1 MSTLQAKISESSES
15 MMEQFC
21 DDSHMC
27 MSIGVMPSSSMHC
40 HMSGTGAELLC
51 TLQEWQASQE
61 DLIL

>member
-1 MSTLQAKISESSES
+1 

-27 MSIGVMPSSSMHC
+27 MSIGVMSSSSMHC

-51 TLQEWQASQE
+51 TLQEWQASLE
-61 DLIL
+61 ELIL